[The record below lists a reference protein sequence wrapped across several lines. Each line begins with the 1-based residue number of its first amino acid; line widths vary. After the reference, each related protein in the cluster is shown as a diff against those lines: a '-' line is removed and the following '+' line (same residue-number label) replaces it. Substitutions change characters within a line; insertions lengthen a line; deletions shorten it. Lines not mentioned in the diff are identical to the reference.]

1 MTDSFLDK
9 LRRPDWL
16 YAIAALGLTVL
27 ACVAVVGY
35 WYIVSP
41 TKYLAAVGPRDGI
54 EAKLVGAFGQ
64 ALQEERRDVRV
75 RVQPFDDVRQ
85 SGQALEARKV
95 DLAVVRPDVFLPA
108 NGLTIAILRDEAL
121 IVLAPAAA
129 GIDDF
134 GDLAKKR
141 LGVVTQHEADL
152 PSVESVLSHYDL
164 MVPSLMVVPVEADD
178 VEAAFKAKRID
189 ALAFFAAPVG
199 ERAGRLARAVARA
212 SNDKINV
219 VPVAEAD
226 AFALKNP
233 ALTPATI
240 PTGALIG
247 RPQVPKE
254 DVKTIAVSYR
264 LMARSGLDR
273 GPISKVT
280 EYLFQMRSAIART
293 SAAINLMKAPE
304 NDAATSA
311 ALPNHRGALDYF
323 NREQLSFMDRY
334 GDWLWLALF
343 AGGGVSSALAWLGQV
358 FKRRRREL
366 VDEVLERLVE
376 IMRLAHAAQTIAEL
390 QALTCEIDDLV
401 ATSLGYARQRT
412 TSNRA
417 MGALRL
423 AIDSGRGAI
432 RERRRDILAEQAA
445 ARREPRRIT
454 AAS

>member
-1 MTDSFLDK
+1 
-9 LRRPDWL
+9 
-16 YAIAALGLTVL
+16 
-27 ACVAVVGY
+27 
-35 WYIVSP
+35 
-41 TKYLAAVGPRDGI
+41 
-54 EAKLVGAFGQ
+54 
-64 ALQEERRDVRV
+64 
-75 RVQPFDDVRQ
+75 
-85 SGQALEARKV
+85 
-95 DLAVVRPDVFLPA
+95 
-108 NGLTIAILRDEAL
+108 
-121 IVLAPAAA
+121 
-129 GIDDF
+129 
-134 GDLAKKR
+134 
-141 LGVVTQHEADL
+141 
-152 PSVESVLSHYDL
+152 
-164 MVPSLMVVPVEADD
+164 VVP
-178 VEAAFKAKRID
+178 I
-189 ALAFFAAPVG
+189 
-199 ERAGRLARAVARA
+199 
-212 SNDKINV
+212 
-219 VPVAEAD
+219 AESE
-226 AFALKNP
+226 AFAVKNP

-240 PTGALIG
+240 PSGALIG

-273 GPISKVT
+273 GPISKIT
-280 EYLFQMRSAIART
+280 EYLFQTRSAIART
-293 SAAINLMKAPE
+293 SAAINLMKAPD

-376 IMRLAHAAQTIAEL
+376 IMRLAHAAQTTAEL

-423 AIDSGRGAI
+423 AIDSARAAI